1 MGLTLPASG
10 IIYVDTS
17 VIIYTI
23 ESHPN
28 YYSLLQPL
36 WIKFQLGEIEIAS
49 SELILLETLVV
60 PLRNAD
66 TALVDCYEQLLLY
79 SGVQLI
85 PISQL
90 ILRQAANLRATTNL
104 KTPDAIHAATA
115 LSISCDQFIT
125 NDKGFR
131 NIPGLP
137 VVILSEILTP

>member
-23 ESHPN
+23 ESNPN

-60 PLRNAD
+60 PLRNAN
-66 TALVDCYEQLLLY
+66 TALVDNYEQLLLY
-79 SGVQLI
+79 SGMQLI

-90 ILRQAANLRATTNL
+90 ILRQAANLSATTNL
-104 KTPDAIHAATA
+104 KNQM
-115 LSISCDQFIT
+115 LFILQ
-125 NDKGFR
+125 
-131 NIPGLP
+131 PLY
-137 VVILSEILTP
+137 L

>member
-10 IIYVDTS
+10 TIYVDTS

-23 ESHPN
+23 ESNPD
-28 YYSLLQPL
+28 YYSLLRPL

-60 PLRNAD
+60 PLKKGN
-66 TALVDCYEQLLLY
+66 TALVVNYEQLLL
-79 SGVQLI
+79 SSEMRLI
-85 PISQL
+85 PISQS

-115 LSISCDQFIT
+115 LSVNCNQFLT

-131 NIPGLP
+131 NVPGLP
-137 VVILSEILTP
+137 VVILSEVLTS